1 MNIEMPEKVLKLSN
15 QIVFYSEYRNAY
27 AIMKKSVA
35 CTKNRNIPS
44 CAVVTGPAGSGK
56 STLAKFFNDSFPPA
70 STVIRDDG
78 LYTITPAFLCTIPAQ
93 VTVKSFLKTLL
104 INLGNSDTGGDT
116 VDLIHRCTRLLL
128 VRGVEVIIIDEFQR
142 LARANAVLMREGVID
157 CLVTLINLTN
167 IPFVLIGTD
176 ECLDL
181 IYSRDV
187 LARRFPFRVELHYP
201 AFSVDPKSDYQALL
215 STLDKKLYTIGE
227 LNGGLHL
234 SDHMISAQL
243 YLATKGNLE
252 YLKLIICNALEFCL
266 LRGDGILRISDLSDA
281 TDELYIA
288 ENLAGDNSPFKL
300 SPSRVDEMLEAC
312 TC

>member
-1 MNIEMPEKVLKLSN
+1 MSTEMPEKVLKLSN
-15 QIVFYSEYRNAY
+15 QIVFFSAYRNAL
-27 AIMKKSVA
+27 AVMKKSVA

-56 STLAKFFNDSFPPA
+56 STLAKFFSDSFPPP
-70 STVIRDDG
+70 STVVRNDG
-78 LYTITPAFLCTIPAQ
+78 VYTITPAFLCTIPAQ
-93 VTVKSFLKTLL
+93 VTVKSFIKTLL
-104 INLGNSDTGGDT
+104 INLGNSDTRGDT

-128 VRGVEVIIIDEFQR
+128 ARGVEVIIIDEFQR
-142 LARANAVLMREGVID
+142 LTRASAVLMREGIID

-167 IPFVLIGTD
+167 IPFVIIGTD

-181 IYSRDV
+181 IYSRAV
-187 LARRFPFRVELHYP
+187 LARRFPFRAELHHP

-215 STLDKKLYTIGE
+215 STLDQKLYTIGG
-227 LNGGLHL
+227 LDSGLHL
-234 SDHMISAQL
+234 CDHIVSAQL

-266 LRGDGILRISDLSDA
+266 LRNDGILRINDLSDA
-281 TDELYIA
+281 TAELYIA
-288 ENLAGDNSPFKL
+288 ENLAGEENPFEL
-300 SPSRVDEMLEAC
+300 VPARVGEMLEAH

>member
-1 MNIEMPEKVLKLSN
+1 MNSEMAEKVLKFSN

-27 AIMKKSVA
+27 AVMKKSVA

-56 STLAKFFNDSFPPA
+56 STLAKFFNDSFPPP
-70 STVIRDDG
+70 SSVVRDDG
-78 LYTITPAFLCTIPAQ
+78 VYTITPAFLCTIPAQ

-104 INLGNSDTGGDT
+104 INLGNSDTRGDT

-128 VRGVEVIIIDEFQR
+128 ARGVEVIIIDEFQR

-167 IPFVLIGTD
+167 IPFVIIGTE

-181 IYSRDV
+181 IYSRAV
-187 LARRFPFRVELHYP
+187 LARRFPFRAELHYP
-201 AFSVDPKSDYQALL
+201 AFSVDAKSDYQALL
-215 STLDKKLYTIGE
+215 STLDQKFYTIGE
-227 LNGGLHL
+227 LSGGLHL
-234 SDHMISAQL
+234 CDHMVSAQL

-252 YLKLIICNALEFCL
+252 YLKIIICNALEFCL
-266 LRGDGILRISDLSDA
+266 LRNDGTLRISDLSEA
-281 TDELYIA
+281 TAELYIA
-288 ENLAGDNSPFKL
+288 ENFAGDENPFEL
-300 SPSRVDEMLEAC
+300 PPSRIDELLETHAC
-312 TC
+312 